1 MRGKIFRWSASDKR
15 GWIRTAEHED
25 DIVILNCDLPAVCR
39 SVDAAGI
46 PCTPIGL
53 TVDFELHNSRA
64 VHVYLVTG
72 FNPEPGDTI
81 RSG

>member
-1 MRGKIFRWSASDKR
+1 MRGKIFRWDANRNR
-15 GWIRTAEHED
+15 GWIRAAGQD
-25 DIVILNCDLPAVCR
+25 DIVIFDRDLPAVCR
-39 SVDAAGI
+39 CVDAAGI

-72 FNPEPGDTI
+72 FSALAGSLRD
-81 RSG
+81 GQ